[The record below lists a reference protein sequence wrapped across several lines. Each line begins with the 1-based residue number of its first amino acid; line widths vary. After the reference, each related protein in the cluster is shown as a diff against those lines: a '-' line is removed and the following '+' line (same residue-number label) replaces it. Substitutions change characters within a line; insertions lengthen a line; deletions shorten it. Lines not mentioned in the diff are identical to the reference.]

1 LTQKPAK
8 TIVLGIPVSSDNFR
22 IPEDLDVSIQSGNPV
37 IITFVN
43 PHACALSE
51 SHREYLGYLHEFDW
65 VLCDGTGMA
74 VAARRIGKIDI
85 KRVAFDLSSIA
96 RPVCAWLAAT
106 GVPLVLVGS
115 KPGVTAQA
123 AERLRGVFPTLNA
136 VKTFNG
142 YDDDPR
148 HAMNFIADNPKA
160 AVICGM
166 GAPRQEKF
174 LIALKNT
181 GWTGI
186 GFTCGGFFDHTVE
199 RVEYYPGWVE
209 KMDLRFLYRLVKEP
223 RRLWRR
229 YLVEYQVFIRRF
241 LKESFSS

>member
-8 TIVLGIPVSSDNFR
+8 TVVLGIPVSSDNFR
-22 IPEDLDVSIQSGNPV
+22 IPEDLDVSIESGNPV

-51 SHREYLGYLHEFDW
+51 SNKEYLGYLHEFDW

-85 KRVAFDLSSIA
+85 ERVAFDLSSIA
-96 RPVCAWLAAT
+96 RPICQRLAET
-106 GVPLVLVGS
+106 GVPLVLVGGR
-115 KPGVTAQA
+115 PGVTAQA
-123 AERLRGVFPTLNA
+123 AERLRGVFPTLNV
-136 VKTFNG
+136 VKTVCG

-174 LIALKNT
+174 LLDLKKS
-181 GWTGI
+181 GWI
-186 GFTCGGFFDHTVE
+186 GFGITCGGFFDHTVE
-199 RVEYYPGWVE
+199 RVEYYPDWVE
-209 KMDLRFLYRLVKEP
+209 KMDLRFLYRLFKEP
-223 RRLWRR
+223 GRLWRR
-229 YLVEYQVFIRRF
+229 YLVEYQVFIRRY
-241 LKESFSS
+241 LKESFSR